1 MARRPRMVVE
11 DGLYHV
17 YNRIASGEHVSA
29 DPEEAREIVELIRD
43 VRKSAR
49 FAHSVIL
56 FA

>member
-1 MARRPRMVVE
+1 MVVE